1 MRLKRH
7 PGSGRD
13 VQDLIGREDSS
24 AAQAEDAKF
33 ETGQGFIIDPAA
45 VAGPRGNPGDAK
57 AATPREA
64 RFGVTRRFAP
74 RQPEDA
80 EAGVTR
86 WKHREARLEERS
98 GGATRSSSYRQRR
111 RMRDAGQPETPSL
124 AQPEGAE
131 AGATWRKHR
140 EARLKERGR
149 GATRRI
155 SPTAALKDGKR
166 GATRGSIAGTAGMC
180 GSWGNPAETR
190 GGEAWQSKD
199 SGRPGELPPA
209 APKDARREATRR
221 RIAGTA
227 EERTARGNLGDA
239 QPEALEDAAAGQPG
253 DAKPAQPEDHWNR
266 GSPELGS
273 QGWMGRS
280 TIR

>member
-1 MRLKRH
+1 MRLKLH

-33 ETGQGFIIDPAA
+33 KTRQGFIIDPAA
-45 VAGPRGNPGDAK
+45 IAGSRGNPGDAK
-57 AATPREA
+57 AVTPRAA

-80 EAGVTR
+80 EAGATR
-86 WKHREARLEERS
+86 WNHREARLEERS
-98 GGATRSSSYRQRR
+98 GGATRSSSCRQRR
-111 RMRDAGQPETPSL
+111 RMRDAGQPGAPSL

-131 AGATWRKHR
+131 AGATRRKHW

-155 SPTAALKDGKR
+155 PLTAALKDGKPGQPEAPSPGQPER
-166 GATRGSIAGTAGMC
+166 AEAGATRRKHGEARHGGAR
-180 GSWGNPAETR
+180 TR
-190 GGEAWQSKD
+190 GDPENCRRQ
-199 SGRPGELPPA
+199 RRRMR
-209 APKDARREATRR
+209 DAR
-221 RIAGTA
+221 
-227 EERTARGNLGDA
+227 
-239 QPEALEDAAAGQPG
+239 QLEDAS
-253 DAKPAQPEDHWNR
+253 PAQLKSAPPGATWEMRSRRGWKTQPRGNPGMQGRHNR
-266 GSPELGS
+266 KTVEPGKPGTRS

-280 TIR
+280 MFR